1 MTLQEVLEKMTL
13 YEVLE
18 ENDGMHEERMESQVD
33 GSKKQQQG
41 RSREGDAGAGGE
53 GRKLVGKQI
62 DFS

>member
-1 MTLQEVLEKMTL
+1 MTLQ
-13 YEVLE
+13 EVLE
-18 ENDGMHEERMESQVD
+18 ENDGMQEERMESQVER
-33 GSKKQQQG
+33 SKTQQQG